1 MNNISSSVSV
11 QPTDTIVTNTQA
23 LVAIVLSIASL
34 ISGILIHY
42 KLKHF
47 KFCGCESDCVS
58 SPPPTPKPS
67 TIQLE
72 TITKTLESDNRD
84 MDMML

>member
-1 MNNISSSVSV
+1 MNNISSSVSI
-11 QPTDTIVTNTQA
+11 QPTDTIINNSQA
-23 LVAIVLSIASL
+23 IVAIVLSVVSL

-67 TIQLE
+67 TTHFEPVIRYTE
-72 TITKTLESDNRD
+72 V
-84 MDMML
+84 